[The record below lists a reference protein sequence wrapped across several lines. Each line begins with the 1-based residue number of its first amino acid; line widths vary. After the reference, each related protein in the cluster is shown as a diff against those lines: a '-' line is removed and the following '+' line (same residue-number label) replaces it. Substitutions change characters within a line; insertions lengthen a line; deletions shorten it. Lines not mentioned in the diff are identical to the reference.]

1 MKESKTDEI
10 LAIVAR
16 LVDEPSEACYVIPSR
31 LGGRRLSNPQVR
43 IDGKLVTVIRLIFE
57 RQGRELPEA
66 SDGRFRVER
75 TCEEPSCLTPSHLRP
90 LPPPVRGPAKP
101 ARHVRIVK
109 DPPVRFT
116 EDDLA
121 DEVLAMHVDGATI
134 RGIAN
139 ELNLSVQFV
148 RNVVWTQGQ

>member
-1 MKESKTDEI
+1 MNETKTDEI
-10 LAIVAR
+10 LALVAQ
-16 LVDEPSEACYVIPSR
+16 LADEPSAACYVIPSR

-43 IDGKLVTVIRLIFE
+43 VDGKLVTVIRLIFE

-75 TCEEPSCLTPSHLRP
+75 TCEEPSCLNPAHLRP
-90 LPPPVRGPAKP
+90 LPPPKRGPTKP
-101 ARHVRIVK
+101 PRHVRIVE
-109 DPPVRFT
+109 DPPVRYP
-116 EDDLA
+116 EADLA
-121 DEVLAMHVDGATI
+121 DEVLAMHGDGATI

-148 RNVVWTQGQ
+148 RNVVWTQG